1 MFCIPRL
8 LLAFCALLGLAL
20 SPSQEALAHRV
31 NIFAYSD
38 GQNVHVHAGF
48 SRSQPARNA
57 EISVSLPGKDTLL
70 LTLKTNEAGDCSFP
84 IPAEASQY
92 GLNIRVNAGE
102 GHANTWSMG
111 KEEFGAKPQSA
122 SESPSE
128 PPSKQGSQEE
138 MATNHANLQELVRTE
153 LAQQLAPL
161 RLELAETRE
170 KIRFTDILGGIGW
183 LVGLAG
189 IVSALLTKR
198 KPQA

>member
-1 MFCIPRL
+1 MFGIPRL
-8 LLAFCALLGLAL
+8 FLAFCALLGLTL
-20 SPSQEALAHRV
+20 SPSQALAHRV

-102 GHANTWSMG
+102 GHVNTWNMS
-111 KEEFGAKPQSA
+111 KEEFGAKPKSA

-128 PPSKQGSQEE
+128 PLSKQSGQEP
-138 MATNHANLQELVRTE
+138 ATNQADLQELVRTE

-189 IVSALLTKR
+189 IVSALLAKR